1 MNSSC
6 DVFQI
11 KEVLITKLRQIEIHD
26 LAELVQISSVMSLA
40 MDDATDLEQ
49 KVMVSQSIGQLIY
62 QFNARHKVT
71 QYI

>member
-11 KEVLITKLRQIEIHD
+11 KQVIITKLRQVEIHD

-40 MDDATDLEQ
+40 MDDATELEQ
-49 KVMVSQSIGQLIY
+49 EVMVSHSIGQLTY
-62 QFNARHKVT
+62 QFNT
-71 QYI
+71 